1 MFENLEIHKKLKS
14 KDGFN
19 LAETLMSVLLLTIV
33 LSAVTGGIMAAQ
45 RAYRKIR
52 MKADAEMLLAT
63 TITELSTEFER
74 ARNLNGIDAVPA
86 TNDPI
91 TTFYSEYRG
100 GMTTFTSGE
109 GTTGIIATTVLE
121 GSEVTAELANE
132 KTRGLSTLYT
142 KFIDDSGADSTPVF
156 KRDTASD
163 TEQSSG
169 FIQFTVG
176 VFNKTADG
184 RDQLITHQV
193 VKVRPV
199 LCQDRKSVV

>member
-19 LAETLMSVLLLTIV
+19 LAETLMTVLLLTIV

-74 ARNLNGIDAVPA
+74 ARNLKGIDAVPA

-156 KRDTASD
+156 KRDTASN

-199 LCQDRKSVV
+199 LCQ